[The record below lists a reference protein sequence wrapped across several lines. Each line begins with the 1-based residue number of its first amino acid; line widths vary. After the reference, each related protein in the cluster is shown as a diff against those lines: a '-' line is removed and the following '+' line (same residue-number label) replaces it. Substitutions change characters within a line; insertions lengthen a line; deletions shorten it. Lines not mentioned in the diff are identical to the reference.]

1 LRNDKAPIHN
11 QSYNLYSCEVQI
23 GNNSILVTTDS
34 LKISLLSFNTFN
46 SLLTFNLNY
55 CNENEQWIQNLIKK
69 SVLISS
75 VSEKQRLQFFRNIN
89 KLIDKAQEQIERAF

>member
-1 LRNDKAPIHN
+1 
-11 QSYNLYSCEVQI
+11 VQI
-23 GNNSILVTTDS
+23 GNNSILVNTDK

-89 KLIDKAQEQIERAF
+89 KLIDKAEEQIERAF

>member
-1 LRNDKAPIHN
+1 
-11 QSYNLYSCEVQI
+11 
-23 GNNSILVTTDS
+23 
-34 LKISLLSFNTFN
+34 
-46 SLLTFNLNY
+46 LLTFNLNY

-89 KLIDKAQEQIERAF
+89 KLIDKAQEEIERAF